1 MSLKIPIT
9 RGDNLD
15 NNEVIEFLDYTLLEH
30 HIDDNDIINF
40 CKKANM
46 YRPATVCIFPEKIKI
61 AKEILNPNIS
71 ITAVA
76 GNFPEGS
83 HDKEKIGK
91 DILTA
96 INLGADEIDV
106 VLEPRNTDDY
116 PNEIELRKLEQ
127 MRKAAKGKVLK
138 VIIETPLLTERKKRA
153 VARMA
158 LAVGVDFV
166 KTCTGKRGI
175 CTEEDVKILSYEL
188 MRHELTFKEKLG
200 MKISGGIKDKD
211 TVMKFMKIINE
222 EDSTIIPQK
231 RLRIGA
237 SSLIDKLVTI

>member
-1 MSLKIPIT
+1 VNLRIPIT

-15 NNEVIEFLDYTLLEH
+15 ENEVIRCLDYTLLED
-30 HIDDNDIINF
+30 HIDDEEIINF

-46 YRPATVCIFPEKIKI
+46 YQPATVCIFPEKIRI
-61 AKEILNPNIS
+61 AKRILDPNIP

-76 GNFPEGS
+76 GNFPIGS
-83 HDKEKIGK
+83 HDGEKIGK
-91 DILTA
+91 DIMAA

-106 VLEPRNTDDY
+106 VLEPRNTEDF
-116 PNEIELRKLEQ
+116 PNEIELNKLKR
-127 MRKAAKGKVLK
+127 MRSAAKGKVLK
-138 VIIETPLLTERKKRA
+138 VIIETPLLNERKKRS
-153 VARMA
+153 VTRMA

-166 KTCTGKRGI
+166 KTCTGKRGS

-188 MRHELTFKEKLG
+188 MRHELTFNEKLG

-211 TVMKFMKIINE
+211 TVMKFIGIIND

-231 RLRIGA
+231 RFRIGA